1 MGIESQEP
9 VINEESERL
18 NFTNEGGVEGTTRF
32 LKNITGMWLLE
43 QCRKVWEAEGRS
55 YSYAQIS
62 ELAKSALDFKATVD
76 PDDPRLASPENM
88 PEAIDQ
94 ILIEKGERLP
104 ASDAEMISCIF
115 HSLAQKYREVME
127 KLQGFANF
135 KIDTL
140 HIIGGGSANDLMS
153 QLTADALGMPVV
165 AGPVEATAIGNVMI
179 QAKAAGLVKDRWEM
193 RRIIAAS
200 FELKTFYPSK

>member
-62 ELAKSALDFKATVD
+62 ELAQSALDFKATVD

-88 PEAIDQ
+88 PEAINQ
-94 ILIEKGERLP
+94 IL
-104 ASDAEMISCIF
+104 
-115 HSLAQKYREVME
+115 
-127 KLQGFANF
+127 
-135 KIDTL
+135 
-140 HIIGGGSANDLMS
+140 
-153 QLTADALGMPVV
+153 
-165 AGPVEATAIGNVMI
+165 
-179 QAKAAGLVKDRWEM
+179 
-193 RRIIAAS
+193 
-200 FELKTFYPSK
+200 